1 MRFGSYRIDIPFDQ
15 LKRYKRLL
23 LQFPAGLKVYAREIA
38 DVIEERTNSEVF
50 IGADPCFGACDLAID
65 LAKSIGADALIHFGH
80 LPIPNLK
87 IDFPVIFVNAV
98 MDTDVQKVSETIC
111 RNVREKSINLVTTAQ
126 HIDFIHSIK
135 RNLESQGFLVHI
147 GEGDGR
153 ISKPGLVLGCNFSS
167 ALHGNANSIV
177 FIGTG
182 NFHPVGISLATSKPV
197 YALDPVSMKIKMPEE
212 IANEKDK
219 LLKKR
224 YSLIALSKDANKFGI
239 IISSKIG
246 QRRLELAMRLKE
258 EIEKMGKDAHLL
270 VLDNVNPSLLRDF
283 GKFDCLISTACPRIA
298 IDDYDNFDSPIL
310 TPIEFE
316 ILIGKRDINE
326 YVFDAVSLVQNSR

>member
-1 MRFGSYRIDIPFDQ
+1 MRFGSYRVDIPFDQ

-50 IGADPCFGACDLAID
+50 ISADPCFGACDLAID

-98 MDTDVQKVSETIC
+98 MDMDVQKVSEKIY

-135 RNLESQGFLVHI
+135 RNLESQGFLVDI
-147 GEGDGR
+147 GEGDDR

-182 NFHPVGISLATSKPV
+182 NFHPVGVSLVTSKPV

-246 QRRLELAMRLKE
+246 QRRLELATRLKE
-258 EIEKMGKDAHLL
+258 EIEKMDKDAHLL
-270 VLDNVNPSLLRDF
+270 VLDNVSPSLLRDF

-316 ILIGKRDINE
+316 ILVGRREVNK
-326 YVFDAVSLVQNSR
+326 YVLDSIS

>member
-1 MRFGSYRIDIPFDQ
+1 MRFGSYRIDFPFDQ

-50 IGADPCFGACDLAID
+50 ISADPCFGACDLAID

-98 MDTDVQKVSETIC
+98 MDMDVQKVSEIIY

-135 RNLESQGFLVHI
+135 RNLESQGFLVDI
-147 GEGDGR
+147 GEGDDR
-153 ISKPGLVLGCNFSS
+153 IYKPGLVLGCNFSS

-182 NFHPVGISLATSKPV
+182 NFHPVGVSLVTSKPV
-197 YALDPVSMKIKMPEE
+197 YALNPVSMEIKMPEE

-246 QRRLELAMRLKE
+246 QRRLELATRLKE
-258 EIEKMGKDAHLL
+258 EIEKMDKDAHLL
-270 VLDNVNPSLLRDF
+270 VLDNVSPSSLRDF

-316 ILIGKRDINE
+316 ILVGRREVNK
-326 YVFDAVSLVQNSR
+326 YVLDSIS

>member
-15 LKRYKRLL
+15 LKIYKRLL
-23 LQFPAGLKVYAREIA
+23 LQFPAGLKVYAKEIA
-38 DVIEERTNSEVF
+38 DVMEERTNSEVF

-65 LAKSIGADALIHFGH
+65 LARSTGADALIHFGH

-87 IDFPVIFVNAV
+87 TDFPVIFVNAV
-98 MDTDVQKVSETIC
+98 IDIDVQKVSEIIY

-182 NFHPVGISLATSKPV
+182 NFHPVGVSLVTPKPV
-197 YALDPVSMKIKMPEE
+197 YALDPISMKIKMPEE
-212 IANEKDK
+212 IMKERDRI
-219 LLKKR
+219 LRRR
-224 YSLIALSKDANKFGI
+224 YSLIAVSRDADNFGI
-239 IISSKIG
+239 LVSSKIG
-246 QRRLELAMRLKE
+246 QRRLNLAIRLRKR
-258 EIEKMGKDAHLL
+258 IENIGKRACILTMDNVYPHLL
-270 VLDNVNPSLLRDF
+270 EDF
-283 GKFDCLISTACPRIA
+283 RRFDCLISTACPRIA
-298 IDDYDNFDSPIL
+298 IDDLDNFGIPVL
-310 TPIEFE
+310 TPIELE
-316 ILIGKRDINE
+316 MLIGERKLDR
-326 YVFDAVSLVQNSR
+326 YVFDSISSTQG